1 MARQVQIRLAEPD
14 DATAIAGVIYES
26 FVEYKAL
33 YTDQGFAATTPG
45 KERIEARMREGPVWM
60 ASRDGVTVGTVS
72 AVARGG
78 AVYIRGM
85 AVGPVARGSGAGS
98 ALLKQVER
106 WAATERAT
114 RIFLSTTLFL
124 ESAIRLYENFGFRR
138 TSDGPFDLFGTPLFT
153 MEKNLSR

>member
-1 MARQVQIRLAEPD
+1 
-14 DATAIAGVIYES
+14 
-26 FVEYKAL
+26 
-33 YTDQGFAATTPG
+33 
-45 KERIEARMREGPVWM
+45 MREGPVWM

-85 AVGPVARGSGAGS
+85 AVVPVARGSGAGS
-98 ALLKQVER
+98 TLLKQVER